1 MKSKNKKSVGH
12 PIRCAVADLL
22 GVLDRKTS
30 ATQYEASLPNCES
43 ITRTIEE
50 LRAWFPLQVSNDDVE
65 RARQL
70 LDEIKLND

>member
-1 MKSKNKKSVGH
+1 MNRKKSVGQ
-12 PIRCAVADLL
+12 PIRYAVADLI

-30 ATQYEASLPNCES
+30 AAQYEASLPDCES
-43 ITRTIEE
+43 IVRSIEY
-50 LRAWFPLQVSNDDVE
+50 LRSAFPRQVNKEDVE

>member
-1 MKSKNKKSVGH
+1 MKSKNKKSVGQ
-12 PIRCAVADLL
+12 PIRYAVADLL

-30 ATQYEASLPNCES
+30 AFQHEASLPDCES
-43 ITRTIEE
+43 ILRSIEY
-50 LRAWFPLQVSNDDVE
+50 LRSAFPRQVSNDDVE